1 MSSKWIANITPPTDA
16 VLWDAGR
23 GKLIAINTR
32 EMAARALT
40 ATTAIGRIHRRR
52 SATLTETVW
61 GVLRTSG
68 SSALCPVDHKHHW
81 AFCCLT
87 TTALAEPTTPA
98 GPTAERAVSG

>member
-1 MSSKWIANITPPTDA
+1 MPLKDSVK
-16 VLWDAGR
+16 WDAGL

-32 EMAARALT
+32 EMAAGALA
-40 ATTAIGRIHRRR
+40 ATTASGRIHRRR

-68 SSALCPVDHKHHW
+68 FSALYPVDQIHHW

>member
-1 MSSKWIANITPPTDA
+1 MPLKDSVK
-16 VLWDAGR
+16 WDAGL
-23 GKLIAINTR
+23 GKNIAIYTK
-32 EMAARALT
+32 EIGAGALT
-40 ATTAIGRIHRRR
+40 ATTASGRIHRRR